1 MKKDLHLRPR
11 FEGTR
16 DAISVPTMFDL
27 AEIKAHFDDSLTSI
41 EKQYL
46 VYDSLIENGKTSEGD
61 NILRSIFV
69 FAEGILDFYLHE
81 ISKYCLY
88 EMFVGNWNRSQKYSN
103 LKVPIL
109 QVEDALNTPESKE
122 WFFGF
127 VNNFLSDKVLL
138 SAEAM
143 RDQLNLIG
151 IPFQEV
157 MCALFPNCKQQDAIN
172 NGKLMIQALF
182 ARRNKI
188 VHQDDRSHE
197 SAEKDNISKD
207 FVENSL
213 QQIKSIVNTI
223 HNLAC
228 ELQAKSS

>member
-11 FEGTR
+11 SEGTR

-46 VYDSLIENGKTSEGD
+46 VYDSLLENGKTSEGD

-88 EMFVGNWNRSQKYSN
+88 EMFVGNWNRSQKYSS

-127 VNNFLSDKVLL
+127 VNNLLSNKVLL

-143 RDQLNLIG
+143 HDQLNLIG
-151 IPFQEV
+151 IPFQDV
-157 MCALFPNCKQQDAIN
+157 MCTLFPNCKQQEATN
-172 NGKLMIQALF
+172 NGKHMIQALF

-213 QQIKSIVNTI
+213 QQIKDIVNTI
-223 HNLAC
+223 HNFAC
-228 ELQAKSS
+228 ELQAKNA

>member
-1 MKKDLHLRPR
+1 M
-11 FEGTR
+11 
-16 DAISVPTMFDL
+16 
-27 AEIKAHFDDSLTSI
+27 
-41 EKQYL
+41 
-46 VYDSLIENGKTSEGD
+46 
-61 NILRSIFV
+61 
-69 FAEGILDFYLHE
+69 
-81 ISKYCLY
+81 
-88 EMFVGNWNRSQKYSN
+88 
-103 LKVPIL
+103 
-109 QVEDALNTPESKE
+109 
-122 WFFGF
+122 
-127 VNNFLSDKVLL
+127 NNFLSDKVLL

-213 QQIKSIVNTI
+213 QQIKNIVNTI

>member
-11 FEGTR
+11 SEGTR

-46 VYDSLIENGKTSEGD
+46 VYDSLLENGKTSEGD

-88 EMFVGNWNRSQKYSN
+88 EMFVGNWNRSQKYSS

-127 VNNFLSDKVLL
+127 VNNFLS
-138 SAEAM
+138 
-143 RDQLNLIG
+143 N
-151 IPFQEV
+151 
-157 MCALFPNCKQQDAIN
+157 
-172 NGKLMIQALF
+172 
-182 ARRNKI
+182 
-188 VHQDDRSHE
+188 
-197 SAEKDNISKD
+197 
-207 FVENSL
+207 
-213 QQIKSIVNTI
+213 
-223 HNLAC
+223 
-228 ELQAKSS
+228 